1 MPTVT
6 VRIRQDTHRSL
17 RELATRTG
25 RSLPD
30 VLEEAVETLRRQS
43 FLQGLAADFAALRAD
58 PEAWQD
64 ELDERGAW
72 DRTLRDDLRLGR
84 A

>member
-1 MPTVT
+1 MSTVT

-17 RELATRTG
+17 RELARRTG
-25 RSLPD
+25 CSLPD
-30 VLEEAVETLRRQS
+30 VLEEAVETLRRRS

-64 ELDERGAW
+64 ELEERAGW
-72 DRTLRDDLRLGR
+72 DRTLRDDLERE
-84 A
+84 